1 MFIALGME
9 ESLLQLMPVSLVDFT
24 SGMAFGRARTPRMA
38 TLRTILIIAYPSR
51 NLWDSDLCFIVKVI
65 LFWLNRARQV
75 GRVLSTGK
83 GFFLSFCPS
92 ERGEGLPSCGC
103 PLFSPRFRVP
113 FCFISYYNCMHL
125 YSCWISLLNKRA
137 APSEHATAYGVW
149 LLLL

>member
-9 ESLLQLMPVSLVDFT
+9 ESLLQLMPEWLVDFT

-51 NLWDSDLCFIVKVI
+51 NLWDSDLCFFVKVI
-65 LFWLNRARQV
+65 LFCLNRARQV
-75 GRVLSTGK
+75 GRIFPQGV
-83 GFFLSFCPS
+83 FLSFCPS
-92 ERGEGLPSCGC
+92 ESGEGLPSCGC

-125 YSCWISLLNKRA
+125 YSC
-137 APSEHATAYGVW
+137 
-149 LLLL
+149 

>member
-9 ESLLQLMPVSLVDFT
+9 ESLLQLMPEWLVDFT

-65 LFWLNRARQV
+65 LFCLNRARQV
-75 GRVLSTGK
+75 GRIFPQGV
-83 GFFLSFCPS
+83 FLSFCPS
-92 ERGEGLPSCGC
+92 ESGEGLPSCGC

-125 YSCWISLLNKRA
+125 YSC
-137 APSEHATAYGVW
+137 
-149 LLLL
+149 